1 MKKSEVKI
9 VSGEEAIKEDSGYLE
24 QVFKEIYKWEEEDK
38 ELAQGR
44 SNFQIEKFFLLDAH
58 TVPAAFQA
66 ALKNRR
72 TMAEGFMQKVLEMK
86 ERQREFDYKWSTVED
101 KTQPI
106 FWKTHG
112 PAGGGGEKLCWYD
125 LDKLQL
131 ENYIKTSELEI
142 RDRVYQVEFLDK
154 ILNRLVE
161 INGGPITRAQFN
173 DEDHIYWERRF
184 AEQAYDAI
192 MQAKTGIDLGT
203 IHSMRRG
210 TAPTLLDDDENRIKN
225 GFPSL
230 SEAMDPGQSFNF
242 LVELQNK
249 IVQGYEE
256 ITEKN
261 IADGLPH
268 TRSRR
273 FQLENEKRALLEKQK
288 AELGTADRT
297 PEVPQTPA
305 QQTADPQNAA
315 ESFKNSLYN
324 SDAGMK
330 LYK

>member
-1 MKKSEVKI
+1 MQEKKSEVKI
-9 VSGEEAIKEDSGYLE
+9 VTGEEAIREDSGYLE

-44 SNFQIEKFFLLDAH
+44 SNFQLEKFFLLDAH
-58 TVPAAFQA
+58 TIPSAFQS

-72 TMAEGFMQKVLEMK
+72 IMAEGFMQKILEMK
-86 ERQREFDYKWSTVED
+86 EKQREFDYKWKD
-101 KTQPI
+101 KDTTQPQ

-112 PAGGGGEKLCWYD
+112 PGGGGEKLCWYD
-125 LDKLQL
+125 LDKLTL
-131 ENYIKTSELEI
+131 ENFIKTSELEI
-142 RDRVYQVEFLDK
+142 RDRVYQIEFFDK

-161 INGGPITRAQFN
+161 INGGPVTRTQFN
-173 DEDHIYWERRF
+173 EEDHIYWERRF
-184 AEQAYDAI
+184 SEQAYDAI

-203 IHSMRRG
+203 LHSMRRA
-210 TAPTLLDDDENRIKN
+210 TAPTLLDNDENRVKN

-230 SEAMDPGQSFNF
+230 SEAMDPNMNMRF
-242 LVELQNK
+242 LMELQDR
-249 IVQGYEE
+249 ILAGYEE
-256 ITEKN
+256 ITEKSVST
-261 IADGLPH
+261 GLPH

-273 FQLENEKRALLEKQK
+273 YQLENQKQAMLEQQK
-288 AELGTADRT
+288 KELGSANRT

-305 QQTADPQNAA
+305 QQATDLPKSN
-315 ESFKNSLYN
+315 FKNSLYN

>member
-1 MKKSEVKI
+1 MKKSDVKI
-9 VSGEEAIKEDSGYLE
+9 VTGEEAIKEDSGYLE

-58 TVPAAFQA
+58 TIPAAFQA

-72 TMAEGFMQKVLEMK
+72 VMAEGFMQKILEMK
-86 ERQREFDYKWSTVED
+86 EKQREFDYKWKGKDPNEP
-101 KTQPI
+101 Q

-112 PAGGGGEKLCWYD
+112 PGGGGEKLCWYD

-142 RDRVYQVEFLDK
+142 RDRVYQIEFLDK

-161 INGGPITRAQFN
+161 INGGPISRDQFN
-173 DEDHIYWERRF
+173 EEDHIYWERRF
-184 AEQAYDAI
+184 AEQAFDNI
-192 MQAKTGIDLGT
+192 MQSRTGIDLGT
-203 IHSMRRG
+203 IHSMRRA
-210 TAPTLLDDDENRIKN
+210 TAPTLLDDDINRCKN

-230 SEAMDPGQSFNF
+230 GDAMDPARNMDF
-242 LVELQNK
+242 LVELQKK
-249 IVQGYEE
+249 ITDGYEE

-261 IADGLPH
+261 MDDGLPH
-268 TRSRR
+268 QRSRR
-273 FQLENEKRALLEKQK
+273 YELDHQQRALLERQKQ
-288 AELGTADRT
+288 ELTNNDRGSN
-297 PEVPQTPA
+297 VPTTPA
-305 QQTADPQNAA
+305 QDAHTRA
-315 ESFKNSLYN
+315 EGFKNSLYN

>member
-1 MKKSEVKI
+1 MKKSDVKI
-9 VSGEEAIKEDSGYLE
+9 VTGLEAVDENSDYLE

-72 TMAEGFMQKVLEMK
+72 IMAEGFMQKILEMK
-86 ERQREFDYKWSTVED
+86 ERVREFEYKWKD
-101 KTQPI
+101 KDQDEPQ

-112 PAGGGGEKLCWYD
+112 PGGGGEKLCWYD

-142 RDRVYQVEFLDK
+142 RDRVYQIEFLDK
-154 ILNRLVE
+154 IMNKLVD
-161 INGGPITRAQFN
+161 INGGTITREQFN
-173 DEDHIYWERRF
+173 AEDHIYWERRF
-184 AEQAYDAI
+184 AEQAFDAI

-225 GFPSL
+225 GYPNL
-230 SEAMDPGQSFNF
+230 SQAMDPAHAMDF
-242 LVELQNK
+242 LVNLQSK
-249 IVQGYEE
+249 IVEGYEE
-256 ITEKN
+256 ITERDIN
-261 IADGLPH
+261 TGLPH
-268 TRSRR
+268 QRSRR
-273 FQLENEKRALLEKQK
+273 YQLESQQKALLEKQQK
-288 AELGTADRT
+288 DLLENNRTSDVPSTPSQDAQSTAEA
-297 PEVPQTPA
+297 
-305 QQTADPQNAA
+305 
-315 ESFKNSLYN
+315 FKNSLYN

>member
-9 VSGEEAIKEDSGYLE
+9 VSGEEAVREDNGYLE
-24 QVFKEIYKWEEEDK
+24 QVFKEIYKWDEEDK

-72 TMAEGFMQKVLEMK
+72 IMAEGFMQKVLEMK

-101 KTQPI
+101 KSKPI

-112 PAGGGGEKLCWYD
+112 PGGGGEKLCWYD

-131 ENYIKTSELEI
+131 ENYINTSELEI
-142 RDRVYQVEFLDK
+142 RDRVYQIEFLDK

-161 INGGPITRAQFN
+161 INGGPITKQQFEE
-173 DEDHIYWERRF
+173 EDHVYWERRF
-184 AEQAYDAI
+184 AEQSYDAM
-192 MQAKTGIDLGT
+192 MQARTGIDLGT
-203 IHSMRRG
+203 IHSMRRA
-210 TAPTLLDDDENRIKN
+210 TAPTLLDDDVNRCKN

-230 SEAMDPGQSFNF
+230 QDAMDPTRAMDF
-242 LVELQNK
+242 LLNLQNK
-249 IVQGYEE
+249 IVDGYEE

-268 TRSRR
+268 QRSRR
-273 FQLENEKRALLEKQK
+273 FQLEVEKRKQLEQQRAALASNDRSSPMPTTPSQDAQAQ
-288 AELGTADRT
+288 AEG
-297 PEVPQTPA
+297 
-305 QQTADPQNAA
+305 
-315 ESFKNSLYN
+315 FKNSLYN